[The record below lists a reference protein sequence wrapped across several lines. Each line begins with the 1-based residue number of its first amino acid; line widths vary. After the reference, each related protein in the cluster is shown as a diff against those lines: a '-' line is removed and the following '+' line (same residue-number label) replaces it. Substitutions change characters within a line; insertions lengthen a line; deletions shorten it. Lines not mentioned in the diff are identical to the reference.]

1 MQFRN
6 LSYSRDHETEADRM
20 GLVFAAMAGY
30 DPNVAVSFWQRMSA
44 NSNNN
49 TSEFF
54 SDHPSDATRI
64 KQIQGWMPEALRYYQ
79 GGQTTSTFN
88 ITSQGVK
95 QQKNTK
101 KAMREIHIK

>member
-1 MQFRN
+1 
-6 LSYSRDHETEADRM
+6 
-20 GLVFAAMAGY
+20 
-30 DPNVAVSFWQRMSA
+30 
-44 NSNNN
+44 
-49 TSEFF
+49 
-54 SDHPSDATRI
+54 
-64 KQIQGWMPEALRYYQ
+64 MPEALRYYQ